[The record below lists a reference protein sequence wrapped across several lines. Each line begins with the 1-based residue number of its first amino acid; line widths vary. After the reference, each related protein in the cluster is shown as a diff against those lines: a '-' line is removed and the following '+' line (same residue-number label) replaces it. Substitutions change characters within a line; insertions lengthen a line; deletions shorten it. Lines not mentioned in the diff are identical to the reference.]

1 MTPTQLPNES
11 ARAFAAFK
19 RYVEMGHKRSLV
31 KLGRKLGI
39 SRQAVEQ
46 LSKRYHWQKR
56 LRELELEDCKRA
68 VKADEQAKLDAA
80 KQLEAE
86 RLEFRRRAIAA
97 SRRATERALQILE
110 QPLGRSRP
118 SDAARLLVAGD
129 AIGRAA
135 LELTASGGGSFGL
148 NPTAQPIIRVVLHRD
163 AQSEQLKKNEDEFLR
178 QHPEFRRPRNGL
190 ENVNE
195 TGLAAD

>member
-1 MTPTQLPNES
+1 MAAGSFSRRKRGRRFHLPILRMTPTQLPNES

-86 RLEFRRRAIAA
+86 RSEFRRRAIAA

-118 SDAARLLVAGD
+118 SDAACHSDSIQLLNQSSASCFTGML
-129 AIGRAA
+129 RASNSKR
-135 LELTASGGGSFGL
+135 TRTNFSDSIQSF
-148 NPTAQPIIRVVLHRD
+148 A
-163 AQSEQLKKNEDEFLR
+163 
-178 QHPEFRRPRNGL
+178 GL
-190 ENVNE
+190 E
-195 TGLAAD
+195 TDWRI

>member
-56 LRELELEDCKRA
+56 LRELELEDAQRSVRA
-68 VKADEQAKLDAA
+68 AETAALDAA
-80 KQLEAE
+80 RQLEAE
-86 RLEFRRRAIAA
+86 RSEFRRRAIAA